1 MQDLGLKR
9 RPVLV
14 LSSSFHNRLHGA
26 RVLIVPLSSTVN
38 NTALHRFI
46 ISPNET
52 RHGQVIKTESNILF
66 DYTSMISP
74 KYLKPTQDGLQYDVL
89 QQTLTWW
96 QRCTKSIM
104 SDV

>member
-1 MQDLGLKR
+1 MQDLGLR
-9 RPVLV
+9 RRIVLV

-38 NTALHRFI
+38 NTTLHRFI
-46 ISPNET
+46 ISPNDT
-52 RHGQVIKTESNILF
+52 RHGQVIKMESNILF

-74 KYLKPTQDGLQYDVL
+74 KYLKPIQDGLQYDVL

-96 QRCTKSIM
+96 QRYIKSIM